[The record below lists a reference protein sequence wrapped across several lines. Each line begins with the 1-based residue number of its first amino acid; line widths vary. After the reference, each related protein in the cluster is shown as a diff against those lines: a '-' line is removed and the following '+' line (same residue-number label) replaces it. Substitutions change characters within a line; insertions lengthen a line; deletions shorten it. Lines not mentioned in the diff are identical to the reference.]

1 MSSAVLML
9 VSPSNTAGA
18 HDAVKSSA
26 VLKQLI
32 LVVSESLFECPH
44 FVLRWDETECVLMI
58 VSPGK
63 QNLST

>member
-1 MSSAVLML
+1 MSSLFLML

-18 HDAVKSSA
+18 YFAVKSSA
-26 VLKQLI
+26 TWNHNF
-32 LVVSESLFECPH
+32 LVAGESLVEDPNR
-44 FVLRWDETECVLMI
+44 VLRWDETECVLMI